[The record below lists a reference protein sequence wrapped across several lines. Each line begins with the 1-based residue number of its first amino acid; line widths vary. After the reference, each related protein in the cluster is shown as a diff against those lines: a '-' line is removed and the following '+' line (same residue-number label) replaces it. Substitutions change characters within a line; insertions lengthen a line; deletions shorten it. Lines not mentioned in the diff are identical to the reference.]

1 MNFRLSDGPLLIKL
15 RCSGEKTTAQY
26 FSISAAA
33 EFFGYRVDFYLL
45 FIAFEFYRG
54 GLLPVLS
61 EKSDFEFCKRLAK
74 TYKFVVL

>member
-1 MNFRLSDGPLLIKL
+1 MFGRKNDRTIFFNQCRSRI
-15 RCSGEKTTAQY
+15 
-26 FSISAAA
+26 
-33 EFFGYRVDFYLL
+33 FGYRVDFYLL